1 MIPNDQKRIFREN
14 APRDNKND
22 FPNKDQPLLN
32 LQLYQKPPP
41 PPQKKQ
47 TNFPFMAPNP
57 YDPLEYAKFIQQVG
71 YQIAPQITKEYQI
84 NINGVSGSHM
94 TNAMIFEDAL
104 PMKNVSSTMSSIG
117 ERKTLFEYI
126 RSILFPLGDGNDVPI
141 EKQANNLLSHL
152 KFMDMNPYSAHRFSR
167 NPYKGLPFGFL
178 LYRSCYPIRHDSRR
192 VSTVCAQ
199 GSSGINVRIYRL
211 TDNAYEANK
220 TRLENIQDFD
230 EWREVLFYNYIKEFI
245 IKKNASPNFPIMYGY
260 NITLK
265 SGINFDELLKL
276 KDVQRRTLPSQ
287 ESRINGGVYS
297 GKVIVCLTEAPN
309 YNLLNWARVE
319 YRADGN
325 VKRMIN
331 SGYHNKSSWESVLFQ
346 IMYAL
351 CCMQKNLLL
360 INNFDPERNIF
371 VKDINSGSIVTNYW
385 KYIVD
390 GIEYFIPNHGY
401 LVMID
406 SNFRDFDIPIFG
418 NEVDRDRERKLDGK
432 FLDNNR
438 LSDVEMQI
446 RIFEM
451 FQKSF
456 DPNMFGPDFINDNGI
471 RPPDDI
477 MLLMSKIHNDS
488 MNGGSYQI
496 SYYIRKYM
504 TIFMNNRVGTLLNEA
519 EKGNVRTGTIRN
531 FKSGQIVV
539 WTDDFGWNRFV
550 VHVDTN
556 DNSVSRIMTADIDD
570 IQGKTITER
579 DVPITSLNEYSIT
592 EPIRQNFKN
601 NLPNPSEDNIIETYN
616 I

>member
-1 MIPNDQKRIFREN
+1 
-14 APRDNKND
+14 
-22 FPNKDQPLLN
+22 
-32 LQLYQKPPP
+32 
-41 PPQKKQ
+41 
-47 TNFPFMAPNP
+47 
-57 YDPLEYAKFIQQVG
+57 
-71 YQIAPQITKEYQI
+71 
-84 NINGVSGSHM
+84 
-94 TNAMIFEDAL
+94 
-104 PMKNVSSTMSSIG
+104 
-117 ERKTLFEYI
+117 
-126 RSILFPLGDGNDVPI
+126 
-141 EKQANNLLSHL
+141 
-152 KFMDMNPYSAHRFSR
+152 
-167 NPYKGLPFGFL
+167 
-178 LYRSCYPIRHDSRR
+178 
-192 VSTVCAQ
+192 
-199 GSSGINVRIYRL
+199 
-211 TDNAYEANK
+211 
-220 TRLENIQDFD
+220 
-230 EWREVLFYNYIKEFI
+230 
-245 IKKNASPNFPIMYGY
+245 
-260 NITLK
+260 
-265 SGINFDELLKL
+265 
-276 KDVQRRTLPSQ
+276 
-287 ESRINGGVYS
+287 
-297 GKVIVCLTEAPN
+297 
-309 YNLLNWARVE
+309 
-319 YRADGN
+319 
-325 VKRMIN
+325 MIN

-418 NEVDRDRERKLDGK
+418 NVVDRDRERKLDGK